1 MVHPASCPCPGMSPV
16 PVGSTCLHLLP
27 TGPSQQEEGGKP
39 RVELSFFR
47 CVEFALL
54 LLFFKYIYIELIR

>member
-1 MVHPASCPCPGMSPV
+1 M
-16 PVGSTCLHLLP
+16 PVGSAYLHPLP

-39 RVELSFFR
+39 KVELSFFR